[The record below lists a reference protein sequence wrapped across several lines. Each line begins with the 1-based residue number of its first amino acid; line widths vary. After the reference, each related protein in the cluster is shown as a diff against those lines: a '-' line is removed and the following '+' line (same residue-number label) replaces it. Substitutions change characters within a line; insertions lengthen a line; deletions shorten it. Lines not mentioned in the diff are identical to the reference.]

1 MNYLNKNPSPLFP
14 KWYYFLLGT
23 WEFQPVCFLIKSK
36 FSATSFIITIF
47 CHLEM
52 KALALSFKLLSTGQL
67 GEFSL
72 EYTLIFLTALIKL
85 TVQPAT
91 VSVFLFAVLPLF
103 FYPPIYIKY
112 EYYLLSCSLITDLN
126 IFCVLVCYKTF
137 PKVMS
142 DINKLV

>member
-1 MNYLNKNPSPLFP
+1 MNYLNNNPSPLFP

-36 FSATSFIITIF
+36 FSVTSFIIRIF

-52 KALALSFKLLSTGQL
+52 KALALSFKLLNAGWL

-72 EYTLIFLTALIKL
+72 EYTLIFLTTLIKL
-85 TVQPAT
+85 TVQPST
-91 VSVFLFAVLPLF
+91 VSVFLFAVPPLF
-103 FYPPIYIKY
+103 VYTICLKQ
-112 EYYLLSCSLITDLN
+112 EYNLLVCLLITELY
-126 IFCVLVCYKTF
+126 ILCVLACQKMF
-137 PKVMS
+137 PKATS